1 MVDFLSVF
9 KKTSAYKT
17 LVGEKKADRL
27 SHAYLL
33 VTPDGENL
41 IEYLKICA
49 KIILCKESEVCGE
62 CRTCKLIDSNTLT
75 DLKTYPQDG
84 ESVLVKDVSDLI
96 EESFIKPIE
105 AEKKIF
111 IIDQAQTMNIQAQ
124 NKLLKTLEEP
134 PKNVVIIIGTTSEY
148 PILPTIR
155 SRVKKLTM
163 QALPDDVVIS
173 ALQDEFEDLELLKSA
188 VYSGD
193 GTLGKAVKN
202 YNDPAF
208 IEMRAVVLDTLINM
222 KSSKN
227 ILEYS
232 TKISGLKFDT
242 DDLLDAFELLIK
254 ELLYLRQGKKDL
266 IKSKEIIDKIDEFN
280 EFSLGAVVSSLEKI
294 TEARKRKKFNVNSA
308 TVIEWL
314 LFQILEAKYKW
325 RK

>member
-9 KKTSAYKT
+9 KKTGAYKT

-27 SHAYLL
+27 SHAYLM
-33 VTPDGENL
+33 VSPDGDNL

-49 KIILCKESEVCGE
+49 KLILCKEDEVCGS

-75 DLKTYPQDG
+75 DIKTYPSNG
-84 ESVLVKDVSDLI
+84 ESVVVSDVADLI

-148 PILPTIR
+148 PLLPTIR
-155 SRVKKLTM
+155 SRVKKLVM
-163 QALPDDVVIS
+163 QALPDQTIIS
-173 ALQDEFEDLELLKSA
+173 ALKDEFLDQDLLKVA

-202 YNDPAF
+202 YNDPALF
-208 IEMRAVVLDTLINM
+208 EMRKVVLDTLINM

-227 ILEYS
+227 MLEFS
-232 TKISGLKFDT
+232 TKISAYKFDT
-242 DDLLDAFELLIK
+242 DDLIDVFELIAK
-254 ELLYLRQGKKDL
+254 DLLCLRQDRLDL
-266 IKSKEIIDKIDEFN
+266 IKNSQVLDNKEEFN
-280 EFSLGAVVSSLEKI
+280 EFSLGAVITCLEKI
-294 TEARKRKKFNVNSA
+294 NEARKRKKFNVNSA
-308 TVIEWL
+308 TIVEWL